1 MDLPELW
8 QLILEY
14 SDEKTALTISLLT
27 KTIRSYIKLVSLIR
41 PSNLERA
48 SELPMVSKLK
58 RLDLSKPVPV
68 SREALY
74 RLVYLEELDISC
86 NRYVTDVSFLSELR
100 TLNAWSFYP
109 HLCAGL
115 TQEGIRGLN
124 KLVSLNISNSD
135 KITDL
140 NHLKELRYLKAG
152 YLCSVTPEGICHLN
166 KLVELDISCNTN
178 FTWIPRLPS
187 LTKLIS
193 KGCTFNWEGNNIPRF
208 EGGRPTL
215 NDLTMLLGSVGISP
229 KRARVDNE
237 SKRSLDIAP
246 KRARVDNAP
255 KGAESYW

>member
-41 PSNLERA
+41 PSNLDRA
-48 SELPMVSKLK
+48 SELPMLSKLK
-58 RLDLSKPVPV
+58 RLDLSKPLPV

-109 HLCAGL
+109 HLCGL

-178 FTWIPRLPS
+178 FTWVPRLPN

-193 KGCTFNWEGNNIPRF
+193 KGRTFNWDGNNVPRI

-215 NDLTMLLGSVGISP
+215 NDLTMLLGRVDIGP
-229 KRARVDNE
+229 KRARADNV
-237 SKRSLDIAP
+237 P
-246 KRARVDNAP
+246 KGAGVDNAP